1 VNVVDSS
8 GWIEYFAGG
17 PNVSAFRPVILD
29 IAQLIVPAITL
40 YEVYKWMVR
49 ESDPDRAERAV
60 NAMRQG
66 YVVNLD
72 ADLAVEA
79 AKLSRQHGLPM
90 ADSLIY
96 ATAQVHGA
104 LVWTQD
110 DDFQSL
116 PDVRYFAKTR

>member
-17 PNVSAFRPVILD
+17 PNAAAFRPAILD
-29 IAQLIVPAITL
+29 LARLIVPAIAL
-40 YEVYKWMVR
+40 YEAYKWMVR

-66 YVVNLD
+66 WVVNLD

-96 ATAQVHGA
+96 ATARVHGA

-110 DDFQSL
+110 DDFRDL
-116 PDVRYFAKTR
+116 PGVRYFAKLR

>member
-1 VNVVDSS
+1 VVDSS

-17 PNVSAFRPVILD
+17 PNASAFRPAILD
-29 IAQLIVPAITL
+29 LARFIVPAIAL
-40 YEVYKWMVR
+40 YEVCKWMVR

-66 YVVNLD
+66 WVANLD

-110 DDFQSL
+110 DDFRDL
-116 PDVRYFAKTR
+116 PGVRYFAKIR